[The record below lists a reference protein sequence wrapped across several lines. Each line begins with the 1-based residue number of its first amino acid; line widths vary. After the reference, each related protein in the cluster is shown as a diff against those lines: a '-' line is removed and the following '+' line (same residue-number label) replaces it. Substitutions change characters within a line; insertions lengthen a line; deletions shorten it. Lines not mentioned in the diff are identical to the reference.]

1 MCEVVESFVPPNLA
15 QPCLGDKGGDIVE
28 SVNGRA
34 CRAWEGRFFLT
45 HQINRNMMR

>member
-15 QPCLGDKGGDIVE
+15 KPRLWDKEADIVE

-34 CRAWEGRFFLT
+34 CRALERCFFLT
-45 HQINRNMMR
+45 HHINRNMMR